1 MAAMAKKTKAALKEL
16 TKALEKHV
24 AVLEDS
30 ASNRGKRDRATARVR
45 AAVIHYDSVL
55 HSRTGAGSAF
65 VELPDPGLDAST
77 VASLKA
83 EKEALEKRREAKKAA
98 KS

>member
-1 MAAMAKKTKAALKEL
+1 MAKKTKTALKEL
-16 TKALEKHV
+16 TAALEKHV
-24 AVLEDS
+24 DVLGDPKS
-30 ASNRGKRDRATARVR
+30 SRGKRERATAGVR
-45 AAVIHYDSVL
+45 AAAIAYASVL
-55 HSRTGAGSAF
+55 HSRTGSASPF
-65 VELPDPGLDAST
+65 LDIPDPGLDAST